1 MTLGPLMVDVAGKT
15 LTPEDREVLRHPL
28 VGSVILFTRN
38 YEDPAQLAALVA
50 DIRGLRTPPLLVAV
64 DHEGGRVQRFRSGF
78 SVLPPARRIGLEYEL
93 NAKQGVELAHAMGWL
108 MAAELRAVGI
118 DFSFAPC
125 VDLDYGVSEVI
136 GDRAYHADAEIVS
149 RLSLA
154 VMQGMRQAGMAAT
167 AKHFPGHGAVVADSH
182 LALPVD
188 RRELADLVAD
198 MLPYRR
204 LIPNDLAAVM
214 MAHVLFPAVD
224 GVPASFSRRW
234 VGEVLRGELD
244 FRGVVFADDLTMEG
258 ASAVGGVVARAEA
271 ALEAG
276 CDVLPVCN
284 RRASVVELIDGL
296 KSRPGPASQLR
307 ILRMRGRD
315 APDREALLASRE
327 YRQGRDWLARCERP
341 PELVLS

>member
-1 MTLGPLMVDVAGKT
+1 MVDVAGKT
-15 LTPEDREVLRHPL
+15 LTPEDRELLRHPL

-38 YEDPAQLAALVA
+38 YENPEQLAALVA
-50 DIRGLRTPPLLVAV
+50 DIRGLRSPPLLVAV

-78 SVLPPARRIGLEYEL
+78 SVIPPARRVGLEHDL
-93 NAKQGVELAHAMGWL
+93 DPKQGLALARAMGWL
-108 MAAELRAVGI
+108 MAAELRAIGI

-125 VDLDYGVSEVI
+125 VDLDFGVSEII
-136 GDRAYHADAEIVS
+136 GDRAYHADAETVA
-149 RLSLA
+149 RLALA

-188 RRELADLVAD
+188 RRDLTDLAAD

-214 MAHVLFPAVD
+214 MGHVLFPKVD
-224 GVPASFSRRW
+224 SVPASFSRRW
-234 VGEVLRGELD
+234 VNDILRGDLE

-258 ASAVGGVVARAEA
+258 ASIMGGVVARAEA

-284 RRASVVELIDGL
+284 RRASVVELLDGMRT
-296 KSRPGPASQLR
+296 RPGPASQMR

-315 APDREALLASRE
+315 AVDRGILTAMPE
-327 YRQGRDWLARCERP
+327 YQQCRDWLARCERP